1 MVREL
6 TAYQTSYE
14 RKTSGIPAGFLYPN
28 DRNVE
33 AVSSAPAAGNHFASH
48 HMLAPA
54 EGNTRLLGQR
64 NLSTPHAMLIVGLSV
79 SACSRIPC
87 PPHKLLFR
95 TPLYLPQVRGYGG
108 FAPMFTK
115 PLTFAPRSPGP
126 SALIQPF
133 LFLQKFLDLNLTL
146 SARIILEKRISA

>member
-1 MVREL
+1 MPPCLR
-6 TAYQTSYE
+6 TALDL
-14 RKTSGIPAGFLYPN
+14 PHPNAGAMQPII
-28 DRNVE
+28 
-33 AVSSAPAAGNHFASH
+33 SACGAGSHFASR

-95 TPLYLPQVRGYGG
+95 TPLDLPQVRGYGG
-108 FAPMFTK
+108 RAPMFTK

-126 SALIQPF
+126 LPLSPRLLSIPPI
-133 LFLQKFLDLNLTL
+133 FLQKFLDLNLTL